1 MLLTGIFVA
10 SCSSAKAV
18 ADDAPRENLIIY
30 YDPAVGNA
38 ALLESAKNYGS
49 EVIYIYIRISTASLS
64 PFQPVALSRPPKNIT
79 AASVASSQSPKT
91 ASSRSIEVIDNLHAE
106 G

>member
-1 MLLTGIFVA
+1 MFRLIYLIPMLLTGIFVA

-49 EVIYIYIRISTASLS
+49 EVIYIY
-64 PFQPVALSRPPKNIT
+64 KNINGIAVT
-79 AASVASSQSPKT
+79 VPAGRTVSAAKEYYG
-91 ASSRSIEVIDNLHAE
+91 SICGVLTVTEDCKQQVD
-106 G
+106 